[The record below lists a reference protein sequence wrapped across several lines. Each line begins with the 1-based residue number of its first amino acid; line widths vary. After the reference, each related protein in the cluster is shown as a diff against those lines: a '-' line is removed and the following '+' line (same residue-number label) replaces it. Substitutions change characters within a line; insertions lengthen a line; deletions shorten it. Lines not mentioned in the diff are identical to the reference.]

1 MGKNYMDVLIVDDQP
16 GVRLLL
22 FETLVDEGYN
32 VKMVG
37 SGAEAMKFLSGSQ
50 PSLVLLDM
58 KMPIM
63 TGLETLQEI
72 RKHYGNLPVVMMT
85 AYGDID
91 IINQTKA
98 LGVKHFLNK
107 PFDLDDV
114 RALVKALLSES
125 RQLNALQVDIS

>member
-1 MGKNYMDVLIVDDQP
+1 MGNDYIDVLIVDDQP
-16 GVRLLL
+16 GVRRLL
-22 FETLVDEGYN
+22 FEALVDEGYN

-37 SGAEAMKFLSGSQ
+37 SGAEAMKFLAGSL

-63 TGLETLQEI
+63 TGFETLQEI
-72 RKHYGNLPVVMMT
+72 RKQYGNLPVVMMT
-85 AYGDID
+85 AYGDIE
-91 IINQTKA
+91 IINQTKD

-114 RALVKALLSES
+114 RELVKALLTES
-125 RQLNALQVDIS
+125 HQFDALQIDIS